1 MRPQLKTVEPLK
13 DYKLVL
19 RYSNGECRIY
29 DVSGLFNN
37 SLNNA
42 LKSRTVFETVRIV
55 GCGIEWSNGVDVCPD
70 ELYNN
75 STAVAT

>member
-19 RYSNGECRIY
+19 RYSNGESRIY
-29 DVSGLFNN
+29 DVSELFNN
-37 SLNNA
+37 PLNCT
-42 LKSRTVFETVRIV
+42 LKDIAMFETVKIV
-55 GCGIEWSNGVDVCPD
+55 GCGIEWSNGIDICPD

-75 STAVAT
+75 SH